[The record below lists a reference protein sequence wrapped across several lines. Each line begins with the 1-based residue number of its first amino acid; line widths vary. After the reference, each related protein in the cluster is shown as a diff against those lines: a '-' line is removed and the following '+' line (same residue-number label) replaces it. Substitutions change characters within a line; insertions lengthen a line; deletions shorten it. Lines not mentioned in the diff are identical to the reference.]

1 MVVSPF
7 AVMSLFKYFKREAA
21 VDRGEFLPEETDR
34 STSIANQEVRAVVDE
49 AKAKP
54 KRRKV
59 EPCLYSA
66 ETRAAIGKYAS
77 INGPTAAARDFSK
90 KLGHPVPESMARKYR
105 GLYLSELE
113 KQRQSTS

>member
-21 VDRGEFLPEETDR
+21 VGRGEFLPEETDR

-49 AKAKP
+49 AEAKP

-59 EPCLYSA
+59 EPRVYSA

-77 INGPTAAARDFSK
+77 INGHWPYYVCDHK
-90 KLGHPVPESMARKYR
+90 PRKIIITHKR
-105 GLYLSELE
+105 NLLYKYL
-113 KQRQSTS
+113 